1 MNVLQDVSQGLAAAV
16 ASAARSVVRVEA
28 RRGRAGSGVVWS
40 DRVIVTADHVIERD
54 EEIHI
59 GLSDG
64 TTVDAGLA
72 GRDPATDVAVL
83 RADGLPASSAVAP
96 ATWASLEAVRA
107 GELVLAISGPGRAVR
122 ARLGIISAISQQWR
136 APSGAELEFYVQ
148 PDVEIT
154 AGFSGGALV
163 DTAGMVL
170 GMTTTGLLGRTPLA
184 IPRGT
189 LERTVTQ
196 LLADGRIRRGFLG
209 IGSHPVRLPAA
220 IREQLGQRAGVIV
233 VAVEPGS
240 PAERG
245 GLFLGDVL
253 VTIDGA
259 PIRHPGEVAER
270 LGPASVG
277 TTLKL
282 RVLRGGVLQDLS
294 VAVGER

>member
-1 MNVLQDVSQGLAAAV
+1 MSVLQDVSQELAAAV
-16 ASAARSVVRVEA
+16 ESAAGSVVRVEA
-28 RRGRAGSGVVWS
+28 RRGRAGSGLVWS
-40 DRVIVTADHVIERD
+40 PGVIVTADHIVERD
-54 EEIHI
+54 EEIRI

-64 TTVDAGLA
+64 TTVDARLA
-72 GRDPATDVAVL
+72 GRDSATDVAVL
-83 RADGLPASSAVAP
+83 RADGPQASPAAPP
-96 ATWASLEAVRA
+96 ATWGPLEGVRA
-107 GELVLAISGPGRAVR
+107 GQLVLAISRPGRAVR
-122 ARLGIISAISQQWR
+122 ARLGIISAISEKWR

-148 PDVEIT
+148 PDVEVSF
-154 AGFSGGALV
+154 GFSGGALV
-163 DTAGMVL
+163 DVAGRVL

-220 IREQLGQRAGVIV
+220 IREQIGQRAGVIV
-233 VAVEPGS
+233 VGVEPGS
-240 PAERG
+240 PAERS
-245 GLFLGDVL
+245 GLLLGDVL

-277 TTLKL
+277 TSLKL
-282 RVLRGGVLQDLS
+282 RILRGGVLQDLS